1 MMAGYINYSLI
12 FLVSSNIISLYY
24 FRFRENEKKLKTIT
38 ENKIIDFDITPNFI
52 SSGTNAAMVIDDID
66 KFLNDLEKNVLIL
79 SGNRGSGKTRLLGNY
94 FQGQKNKIELFKG
107 SFDDKQPN
115 YDTGIWCF

>member
-1 MMAGYINYSLI
+1 M
-12 FLVSSNIISLYY
+12 V
-24 FRFRENEKKLKTIT
+24 
-38 ENKIIDFDITPNFI
+38 P
-52 SSGTNAAMVIDDID
+52 NAAMVIDDID

-79 SGNRGSGKTRLLGNY
+79 FWQPRGLEKTRLLGNY

-115 YDTGIWCF
+115 YDTEFGVFKNIFC